1 MENNF
6 QNFQQNPQNQGQ
18 GRSGNAEPL
27 LAKYNSLLI
36 PVSIVIAGAFV
47 AAAIYF
53 SAVYNANKT
62 GNAVA
67 NNQQQQ
73 QQQQPSGPTKVSMDN
88 DAVLGDKNAP
98 VTMIEFSDYECPFCK
113 RHFTDV
119 YPEIKKDYIDTG
131 KLKLV
136 FRDFIA
142 VPSHNPLATSE
153 AMAAECA
160 KDQGGDSAYFKY
172 HDEIFKKTTSNGN
185 GLALT
190 QLPAIAKGLGLNVSV
205 FQQCLDSNKF
215 KDEVAK
221 DNADALA
228 ALPPSQAG
236 TPSFFIG
243 KSSLNG
249 TIDGT
254 LVVGAQPYAAFK
266 QVIDITLKP

>member
-6 QNFQQNPQNQGQ
+6 QNFQQNPQNKSQ

-119 YPEIKKDYIDTG
+119 
-131 KLKLV
+131 
-136 FRDFIA
+136 
-142 VPSHNPLATSE
+142 
-153 AMAAECA
+153 
-160 KDQGGDSAYFKY
+160 
-172 HDEIFKKTTSNGN
+172 
-185 GLALT
+185 
-190 QLPAIAKGLGLNVSV
+190 
-205 FQQCLDSNKF
+205 
-215 KDEVAK
+215 
-221 DNADALA
+221 
-228 ALPPSQAG
+228 
-236 TPSFFIG
+236 
-243 KSSLNG
+243 
-249 TIDGT
+249 
-254 LVVGAQPYAAFK
+254 
-266 QVIDITLKP
+266 